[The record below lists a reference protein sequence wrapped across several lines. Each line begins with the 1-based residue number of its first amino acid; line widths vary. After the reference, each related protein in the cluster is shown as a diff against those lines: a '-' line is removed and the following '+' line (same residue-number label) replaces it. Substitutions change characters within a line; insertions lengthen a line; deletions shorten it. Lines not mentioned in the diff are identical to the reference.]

1 MMSFPNE
8 NGKCSQLE
16 KKCSSTAYFT
26 NTSFFSEKKKSLEKK
41 SYTIFSAA
49 TDYRLNK

>member
-26 NTSFFSEKKKSLEKK
+26 NTSFFSEKKRSVEKNV
-41 SYTIFSAA
+41 YYFSAA
-49 TDYRLNK
+49 TDYHLNK